1 MHIISL
7 SISLILVAVIVAF
20 SSKNGSDY
28 ISWAYHIG
36 DQPLYRVI
44 YLALILVAS
53 LYSFPVALLLVV
65 LYMMINSMI
74 PVLSELDETFVFGPP
89 VSDCNV
95 YSKESVKR
103 VGTPF
108 YPMQETENTLYP
120 ENAELTPMEN
130 SPQQLNF

>member
-74 PVLSELDETFVFGPP
+74 PVLSELDE
-89 VSDCNV
+89 
-95 YSKESVKR
+95 
-103 VGTPF
+103 
-108 YPMQETENTLYP
+108 
-120 ENAELTPMEN
+120 
-130 SPQQLNF
+130 